1 MSERQEDH
9 VWERW
14 RRIVVLAAA
23 MATISLVGPGEG
35 LSASARRGLDYECRL
50 AATKLGDEIAVTL
63 RLLTDQARDDWR
75 VRLYHEEELIFSKVR
90 TTNAQGDLKV
100 VRVVPNL
107 PGRDDLA
114 SRARH
119 LESGTICEVES
130 RI

>member
-1 MSERQEDH
+1 MSERQEEH
-9 VWERW
+9 VGERW
-14 RRIVVLAAA
+14 RRTIVLAVAT
-23 MATISLVGPGEG
+23 ATISLVGPGG
-35 LSASARRGLDYECRL
+35 LSASAQRGLDYECRL

-75 VRLYHEEELIFSKVR
+75 IRLYHEDELIFSKVR
-90 TTNAQGDLKV
+90 ITNARGNLKV